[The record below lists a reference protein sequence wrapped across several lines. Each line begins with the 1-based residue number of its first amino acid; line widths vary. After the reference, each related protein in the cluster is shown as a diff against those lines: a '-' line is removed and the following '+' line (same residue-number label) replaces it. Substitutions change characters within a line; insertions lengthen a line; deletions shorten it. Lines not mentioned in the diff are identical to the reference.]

1 MKVLKSFIWKILQQ
15 YSTAFLKLI
24 FQVILARILSPNEFG
39 ILAEMLVF
47 ISVAEA
53 FSNGGLGTALIQNKK
68 ADELDFGTAIVSSF
82 LISIAFYFVVFFTA
96 PRIANFYDEKAL
108 IELMRVFGL
117 AIPFY
122 SFNSIQNAFLLKKYE
137 TKVMFISSFSTTLLS
152 GVIAVFFA
160 LKGCGA
166 FSLVLQNLLS
176 MVGNVMVLQILSK
189 WRPKIMFSKDRFK
202 ALFSFSWK
210 IVVSGVFASLL
221 ENIYS
226 LFIGK
231 SYNSEILGYYNRGN
245 SFPST
250 IIGQLRIAI
259 SAVTLPYFSDNQD
272 NRKLL
277 ILNIKKITHL
287 SVLIIFPVAVG
298 LAVISEPLI
307 QFLLTDKWL
316 PCVFFLRLEC
326 IFYGFLPIAT
336 SVGNGMISV
345 GRSDLS
351 LKIEGIKFILT
362 ILTLS
367 FVGTLGI
374 EVICVCRIAIS
385 LIIILI
391 SVLLSRKV
399 IGYGFIELIDDIW
412 KPFVLSLAMGM
423 LCYCVGLLINQL
435 IIKLVIQITVGFIS
449 YGVGVIIFM
458 QSDLQTFRALIMK
471 HTDYSTD

>member
-272 NRKLL
+272 NRNLL

-326 IFYGFLPIAT
+326 IFY
-336 SVGNGMISV
+336 
-345 GRSDLS
+345 
-351 LKIEGIKFILT
+351 
-362 ILTLS
+362 
-367 FVGTLGI
+367 
-374 EVICVCRIAIS
+374 
-385 LIIILI
+385 
-391 SVLLSRKV
+391 
-399 IGYGFIELIDDIW
+399 
-412 KPFVLSLAMGM
+412 
-423 LCYCVGLLINQL
+423 
-435 IIKLVIQITVGFIS
+435 
-449 YGVGVIIFM
+449 
-458 QSDLQTFRALIMK
+458 
-471 HTDYSTD
+471 